1 VETFAESVE
10 TKVCGIFQFAPLPI
24 WVLNDARGE
33 SDSQGAEGVVWDG
46 VDERGQK
53 LSNQDVRLKQRS
65 SVALLVSS
73 DENWLGGG
81 SVDETID
88 DR

>member
-1 VETFAESVE
+1 
-10 TKVCGIFQFAPLPI
+10 
-24 WVLNDARGE
+24 LNDARGE

-73 DENWLGGG
+73 DEN
-81 SVDETID
+81 
-88 DR
+88 